1 MKRRSSW
8 KLPCLF
14 TVFLVLVAGAGAGE
28 PAAVQGAAARK
39 LYFPPAEGSWEK
51 VQAAESGWDLVK
63 LKAALELAGRR
74 KSSAVVILY
83 QGRLLAEQYW
93 EVPAKPRDE
102 KGRLNRYFYL
112 RHGKGAGGRII
123 EDIASAQKSIVS
135 LLVGIAGQKGLL
147 KLSDPVDKHL
157 GAGWSKAPREKEKK
171 ITLRHLITMSSGLKI
186 DLGYEA
192 PAGTKWKYNTPAYS
206 HSLQAVA
213 AASGMSPDELTKKW
227 LSGPLGMVDSR
238 WIDRRLKRIEAVT
251 GVKQKKANTLGFA
264 TTARDLAR
272 VGLMVLAG
280 GTWNGKVI
288 VSDKAY
294 LADSVKPSQKMNPAY
309 GYLWWLNSSA
319 RPVASNGQ
327 RRSRTLVP
335 SAPSDLFAAQGALGR
350 RLWVAPSLGIVATR
364 LGDDPRS
371 SGQGDFD
378 RLFWKALVEAI
389 PKAGAG
395 SRPKD

>member
-1 MKRRSSW
+1 MKRRPTW
-8 KLPCLF
+8 KLPGLF
-14 TVFLVLVAGAGAGE
+14 TVFMVLVGGTGAGKATAFEG
-28 PAAVQGAAARK
+28 AAVRK

-63 LKAALELAGRR
+63 LKAALDLAGRR

-93 EVPAKPRDE
+93 EVPAKPKDE
-102 KGRLNRYFYL
+102 RGRLNRYFYL
-112 RHGKGAGGRII
+112 RHGEGADGRII

-135 LLVGIAGQKGLL
+135 LLVGIAGHQGLL
-147 KLSDPVDKHL
+147 KLTDPVDKHL
-157 GAGWSKAPREKEKK
+157 GEGWSKAPREKEAK
-171 ITLRHLITMSSGLKI
+171 ITLRHLVTMSSGLKI

-206 HSLQAVA
+206 RSLQVLA
-213 AASGMSPDELTKKW
+213 AASGMSPNELLQKW
-227 LSGPLGMVDSR
+227 LTGPLGMADSR
-238 WIDRRLKRIEAVT
+238 WIDRRLARIESVT

-272 VGLMVLAG
+272 IGLMLLAG
-280 GTWNGKVI
+280 GTWKGKAV

-309 GYLWWLNSSA
+309 GYLWWLNSSS
-319 RPVASNGQ
+319 RPLASNGQ
-327 RRSRTLVP
+327 RRSRKLVP
-335 SAPSDLFAAQGALGR
+335 SAPADLFAAQGALGR
-350 RLWVAPSLGIVATR
+350 RLWVVPSLGIVAVR
-364 LGDDPRS
+364 LGDDPRAS
-371 SGQGDFD
+371 AGGDFD

-389 PKAGAG
+389 PRTDAG
-395 SRPKD
+395 SKAKD

>member
-39 LYFPPAEGSWEK
+39 LYSPPAEGSWEK

-171 ITLRHLITMSSGLKI
+171 ITLRHLII
-186 DLGYEA
+186 
-192 PAGTKWKYNTPAYS
+192 
-206 HSLQAVA
+206 
-213 AASGMSPDELTKKW
+213 
-227 LSGPLGMVDSR
+227 
-238 WIDRRLKRIEAVT
+238 
-251 GVKQKKANTLGFA
+251 
-264 TTARDLAR
+264 
-272 VGLMVLAG
+272 
-280 GTWNGKVI
+280 
-288 VSDKAY
+288 
-294 LADSVKPSQKMNPAY
+294 
-309 GYLWWLNSSA
+309 
-319 RPVASNGQ
+319 
-327 RRSRTLVP
+327 
-335 SAPSDLFAAQGALGR
+335 
-350 RLWVAPSLGIVATR
+350 
-364 LGDDPRS
+364 
-371 SGQGDFD
+371 
-378 RLFWKALVEAI
+378 
-389 PKAGAG
+389 
-395 SRPKD
+395 

>member
-1 MKRRSSW
+1 MKRLSLW
-8 KLPCLF
+8 KVPGLF
-14 TVFLVLVAGAGAGE
+14 TVFLALVAGAVAEEPSAVGRTGAG
-28 PAAVQGAAARK
+28 K
-39 LYFPPAEGSWEK
+39 LYFPPDEGSWEK
-51 VQAAESGWDLVK
+51 VEAAESGWDMVK
-63 LKAALELAGRR
+63 LKAALDLAGRR

-112 RHGKGAGGRII
+112 RHGKGTKGRII
-123 EDIASAQKSIVS
+123 EDVASAQKSIVS

-147 KLSDPVDKHL
+147 KISDPVDKHL
-157 GAGWSKAPREKEKK
+157 GAGWSKAPREKEAK
-171 ITLRHLITMSSGLKI
+171 ITLRHLVTMSSGLKI

-192 PAGTKWKYNTPAYS
+192 PAGTRWKYNTPAYS
-206 HSLQAVA
+206 HSLQVVA
-213 AASGMSPDELTKKW
+213 AASGMSPGELTKKW
-227 LSGPLGMVDSR
+227 LSGPLGMADSR
-238 WIDRRLKRIEAVT
+238 WIDRRLKRIETIT

-272 VGLMVLAG
+272 VGLLLLAD
-280 GTWNGKVI
+280 GTWKGKEI

-309 GYLWWLNSSA
+309 GYLWWLNSSD

-335 SAPSDLFAAQGALGR
+335 SAPPDLFAAQGALGR

-378 RLFWKALVEAI
+378 RLFWKTLIEAV
-389 PKAGAG
+389 PRRAKASKTG
-395 SRPKD
+395 D